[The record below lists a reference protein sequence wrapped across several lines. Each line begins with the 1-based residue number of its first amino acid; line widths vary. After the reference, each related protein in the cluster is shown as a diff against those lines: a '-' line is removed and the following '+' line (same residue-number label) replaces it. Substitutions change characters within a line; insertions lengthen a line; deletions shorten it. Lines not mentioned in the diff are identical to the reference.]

1 MINEYHGA
9 TKEVWPSS
17 AQDFGVKPEPPVW
30 ISFLLPI
37 LSPFLLLS
45 NAHLKLSLKS
55 QTIDF
60 QT

>member
-9 TKEVWPSS
+9 TKEVWPSF

-30 ISFLLPI
+30 ISFLLPV

-45 NAHLKLSLKS
+45 NAL
-55 QTIDF
+55 
-60 QT
+60 